1 MLYSNLPVQD
11 QKDGIWNGV
20 MIGAAVGAGTNYG
33 ASRLLASDG
42 YNDMMTKQANNRLDK
57 QLARNNDSLNLPT
70 GGVKEYT
77 QAINDLSGVD
87 KRKYIELR
95 DQANEQQKVN
105 TSKNKARTERA
116 NKINSQFD
124 GHKGKQAAAYLIGGA
139 ALGGIIGGVTDGI
152 L

>member
-33 ASRLLASDG
+33 VSRLLASDG

-70 GGVKEYT
+70 GSVKEHT
-77 QAINDLSGVD
+77 QELNDLSGVD
-87 KRKYIELR
+87 KRKYIELH
-95 DQANEQQKVN
+95 EIG
-105 TSKNKARTERA
+105 RA
-116 NKINSQFD
+116 
-124 GHKGKQAAAYLIGGA
+124 H
-139 ALGGIIGGVTDGI
+139 V
-152 L
+152 